1 MSDYETMKGVANAPK
16 LLNTLRFEKRLAIM
30 WRLRSKNMQRKDHK
44 AKDNEKG
51 IRGENIFQYPPKLS
65 ITQLSQSNF

>member
-1 MSDYETMKGVANAPK
+1 
-16 LLNTLRFEKRLAIM
+16 M